1 MPWEK
6 QFERGD
12 AVQRALR
19 VFWRRGYEKS
29 SLSLLLRGMGIQKG
43 SFYATFGSKHALFVE
58 VLKLYIQQRF
68 ESFQALRSR
77 QPPLDALKRHL
88 DDVRRESTGPDRFLG
103 CFMVNC
109 ATEVSPVDR
118 EVREIVAST
127 LRAHAQFYESLL
139 EDAKTQRALPAS
151 LDPQTTASAL
161 LGLVIAMRVCA
172 RGGASAE
179 TLTAFRHQAEALI
192 QVTSPPF
199 F

>member
-12 AVQRALR
+12 AVRRALR
-19 VFWRRGYEKS
+19 VFWKRGYEKS
-29 SLSLLLRGMGIQKG
+29 SLSALLRGMGIQKG
-43 SFYATFGSKHALFVE
+43 SFYATFDSKHALFVE
-58 VLKLYIQQRF
+58 VLKLYIAQRF

-88 DDVRRESTGPDRFLG
+88 DDVLRESTGADRFLG

-139 EDAKTQRALPAS
+139 EDAKAQRALSAS
-151 LDPQTTASAL
+151 LESRTIASAL

-192 QVTSPPF
+192 T
-199 F
+199 

>member
-12 AVQRALR
+12 ALQRALR

-29 SLSLLLRGMGIQKG
+29 SLSLLLRGMGIRKG

-68 ESFQALRSR
+68 ESFQALRVRHS
-77 QPPLDALKRHL
+77 PLEALRRHL
-88 DDVRRESTGPDRFLG
+88 DDVQRECTGADRFLG

-109 ATEVSPVDR
+109 ATELAPVDR
-118 EVREIVAST
+118 EVRESVATT
-127 LRAHAQFYESLL
+127 LVAHAKFYESLL
-139 EDAKTQRALPAS
+139 HDAQTQRALPTS
-151 LDPQTTASAL
+151 RDVSTTASAL

-172 RGGASAE
+172 RGGASVAS
-179 TLTAFRHQAEALI
+179 LTAFRHQAEALI
-192 QVTSPPF
+192 M
-199 F
+199 